1 MRKRGGID
9 LKLNR
14 IMEQKKADAI
24 LITNMLNVRYFSG
37 FTGSTGIALVAGEKR
52 YFITDFRYTEQ
63 AEAQVVPNG
72 FEVVRED
79 RQPLVKVAE
88 LLKENNVKKL
98 AIEDSSVSLSQFRS
112 FEKSF
117 EGIEF
122 VDLGDIFLRERMIK
136 TPEEV
141 EIIREAA
148 RITDEAFAAIK
159 PLIKEGAVEK
169 DLSTELEYQMKKR
182 GADGPSFEIIVA
194 SNYRSAMP
202 HGVASEK
209 KLEEE
214 GFVKFDFGCFYKGY
228 ASDMTRTV
236 YLGKN
241 PTEKHLEVYNTVR
254 EAQELA
260 VKSVRAGLTTRELDR
275 IAREYIES
283 KGYGEYFAH
292 GLGHGIGLQIHEYPG
307 VSFKAEDIVLEE
319 NMVITIEPGIYLE
332 GFGGVRI
339 EDDIVVKKGG
349 YEILNT
355 TTKDLVKL

>member
-1 MRKRGGID
+1 M
-9 LKLNR
+9 KLNK
-14 IMEQKKADAI
+14 IMDQKNADAI

-37 FTGSTGIALVAGEKR
+37 FTGTTGVVLATGEKR

-63 AEAQVVPNG
+63 ADAQVVPNG

-79 RQPLVKVAE
+79 RQPLERVAE
-88 LLKENNVKKL
+88 LLKENSVKKL
-98 AIEDSSVSLSQFRS
+98 AIEDTSVSLSQFRA
-112 FEKSF
+112 FEKNF

-136 TPEEV
+136 TPEEI

-159 PLIKEGAVEK
+159 PLIREGAVEK

-182 GADGPSFEIIVA
+182 GADGPSFDIIVA

-209 KLEEE
+209 KLENE

-236 YLGKN
+236 YLGSE
-241 PTEKHLEVYNTVR
+241 PTEKHLEVYNTVL
-254 EAQELA
+254 EAQKLA
-260 VKSVRAGLTTRELDR
+260 VSSVKAGMTTRELDK
-275 IAREYIES
+275 IARDYITE
-283 KGYGEYFAH
+283 KGFGEYFAH

-339 EDDIVVKKGG
+339 EDDIVVKKDG
-349 YEILNT
+349 YEILNA
-355 TTKDLVKL
+355 TTKDLIKL

>member
-37 FTGSTGIALVAGEKR
+37 FTGSTGIALATGEKR

-63 AEAQVVPNG
+63 AAAQVVANG

-79 RQPLVKVAE
+79 RQPLGKVAE
-88 LLKENNVKKL
+88 LLKENSVEKL
-98 AIEDSSVSLSQFRS
+98 AIEDGSVSLSQFRS
-112 FEKSF
+112 FEKNF

-209 KLEEE
+209 KLENE

-236 YLGKN
+236 YLGNN

-260 VKSVRAGLTTRELDR
+260 VKSVKAGVTTRELDR
-275 IAREYIES
+275 VAREYIED

-339 EDDIVVKKGG
+339 EDDIVVKRDG

>member
-1 MRKRGGID
+1 

-24 LITNMLNVRYFSG
+24 LITDMLNVRYFSG
-37 FTGSTGIALVAGEKR
+37 FTGSTGIALAIGEKR
-52 YFITDFRYTEQ
+52 YFITDFRYIEQ
-63 AEAQVVPNG
+63 GTAQVVPKG

-79 RQPLVKVAE
+79 KNTLEKAGE
-88 LLKENNVKKL
+88 LLKANGVKKL
-98 AIEDSSVSLSQFRS
+98 AIEDNSVSLSQFRN
-112 FEKSF
+112 FEKNF
-117 EGIEF
+117 EGVEF

-136 TPEEV
+136 TPEEID
-141 EIIREAA
+141 IIKEAA
-148 RITDEAFAAIK
+148 RITDKAFSIIK

-169 DLSTELEYQMKKR
+169 DLATELEYQMKKL
-182 GADGPSFEIIVA
+182 GADGPSFDIIVA

-209 KLEEE
+209 KLEGE

-236 YLGKN
+236 YLGEK
-241 PTEKHLEVYNTVR
+241 PTEKHLEIYNTVLG
-254 EAQELA
+254 AQKLA
-260 VKSVRAGLTTRELDR
+260 VSSVKAGMTNRELDK
-275 IAREYIES
+275 IARDYITE
-283 KGYGEYFAH
+283 KGYGELFAH

-307 VSFKAEDIVLEE
+307 VGFKSEEMRLEE
-319 NMVITIEPGIYLE
+319 NMVITIEPGIYVE

-339 EDDIVVKKGG
+339 EDDIVVKSDG

-355 TTKDLVKL
+355 TTKEFTKL